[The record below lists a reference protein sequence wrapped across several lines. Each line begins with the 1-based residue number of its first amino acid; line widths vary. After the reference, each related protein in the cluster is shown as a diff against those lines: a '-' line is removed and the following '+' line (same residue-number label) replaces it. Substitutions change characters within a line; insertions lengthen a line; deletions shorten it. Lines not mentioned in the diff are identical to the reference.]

1 MKLQP
6 NKREIVTV
14 QAKICGLNSLNT
26 ITAAVEGGADYIG
39 LVFYPPSPRSVTIHQ
54 ANELTAGVPERV
66 TKVGLFV
73 NINNKNLSQIINK
86 VSLDLLQLHGS
97 ETPERV
103 YEIKVK
109 TGMPVMKAI
118 HIAEEDDLFQI
129 NEFTE
134 VADKILFD
142 AKPPS
147 SMKNALPGGNS
158 LSFDWNLFSQLNWR
172 KEWMLSGGL
181 STKNVSNAVI
191 TTGATS
197 VDVSSGVES
206 KPGIKDLTLI
216 SAFLDTVRFLP

>member
-1 MKLQP
+1 
-6 NKREIVTV
+6 VTV
-14 QAKICGLNSLNT
+14 QAKICGLNSLKT

-39 LVFYPPSPRSVTIHQ
+39 LVFYPPSPRSVTMQQ
-54 ANELTAGVPERV
+54 AKELTLSVPECV

-73 NINNKNLSQIINK
+73 NIDNKKLSQILNK

-103 YEIKVK
+103 YEIKTK

-118 HIAEEDDLFQI
+118 HIAKEVDLFQI
-129 NEFTE
+129 NEFSE

-142 AKPPS
+142 AKAPS
-147 SMKNALPGGNS
+147 NMKNALPGGNS
-158 LSFDWNLFSQLNWR
+158 LSFDWNLLTQLNWR

-181 STKNVSNAVI
+181 NTKNVNSAVS

-206 KPGIKDLTLI
+206 EPGSKDITLI
-216 SAFLDTVRFLP
+216 SAFLETVKSLP

>member
-1 MKLQP
+1 M
-6 NKREIVTV
+6 TV

-26 ITAAVEGGADYIG
+26 ITAAVEAGADYIG
-39 LVFYPPSPRSVTIHQ
+39 LVFYPPSPRFVTIHQ
-54 ANELTAGVPERV
+54 AKELTAGVPERV

-129 NEFTE
+129 NEFAE

-142 AKPPS
+142 AKAPS

-158 LSFDWNLFSQLNWR
+158 LSFDWNLLTQLNWR
-172 KEWMLSGGL
+172 KDWMLSGGL
-181 STKNVSNAVI
+181 NTKNVINAIV

-206 KPGIKDLTLI
+206 EPGIKDLTLI
-216 SAFLDTVRFLP
+216 SAFLDTVKSLP

>member
-1 MKLQP
+1 M
-6 NKREIVTV
+6 TV
-14 QAKICGLNSLNT
+14 QAKICGLNSLNS

-54 ANELTAGVPERV
+54 AKELTAGVPERV
-66 TKVGLFV
+66 TKVGLF
-73 NINNKNLSQIINK
+73 
-86 VSLDLLQLHGS
+86 
-97 ETPERV
+97 
-103 YEIKVK
+103 KVK

-129 NEFTE
+129 NEFAE

-142 AKPPS
+142 AKAPS
-147 SMKNALPGGNS
+147 SMKNALHGGNS

>member
-1 MKLQP
+1 M
-6 NKREIVTV
+6 TV

-54 ANELTAGVPERV
+54 AKELTAGVPERV

-109 TGMPVMKAI
+109 TGIPVMKAI
-118 HIAEEDDLFQI
+118 RIAEEDDLFQI

-206 KPGIKDLTLI
+206 EPGIKDLTLI
-216 SAFLDTVRFLP
+216 SAFLDTVRSLP

>member
-1 MKLQP
+1 M
-6 NKREIVTV
+6 TV
-14 QAKICGLNSLNT
+14 KAKICGLNSLT
-26 ITAAVEGGADYIG
+26 SITAAVEGGADYIG

-54 ANELTAGVPERV
+54 AKELTVSVPEHV

-73 NINNKNLSQIINK
+73 NIDNENLSQIINK

-103 YEIKVK
+103 FEIKAK

-118 HIAEEDDLFQI
+118 HIAEEDDLFKI
-129 NEFTE
+129 NEFAE

-142 AKPPS
+142 AKAPS

-158 LSFDWNLFSQLNWR
+158 LSFDWNLLTQLNWR
-172 KEWMLSGGL
+172 KDWMLSGGL
-181 STKNVSNAVI
+181 NTKNVINAI
-191 TTGATS
+191 DTTGATS

-216 SAFLDTVRFLP
+216 SAFLDTVKSLP

>member
-1 MKLQP
+1 M
-6 NKREIVTV
+6 TV
-14 QAKICGLNSLNT
+14 QAKICGLNSLNS

-54 ANELTAGVPERV
+54 AKELTAGVPERV

-206 KPGIKDLTLI
+206 EPGIKDLTLI

>member
-1 MKLQP
+1 MKFQP
-6 NKREIVTV
+6 YERKMVTV

-54 ANELTAGVPERV
+54 AKELTAGVPERV

-129 NEFTE
+129 NEFAE

-142 AKPPS
+142 AKAPS

-206 KPGIKDLTLI
+206 EPGIKDLTLI
-216 SAFLDTVRFLP
+216 SAFLDTVRSLP